1 MFLIANT
8 DKTDCIILDALAKIL
23 KDCQGCYKYSLKYN
37 LRRPGRFKKK
47 KKNYIIAGTW
57 RKPI

>member
-37 LRRPGRFKKK
+37 LRRPGRFKKNTQK
-47 KKNYIIAGTW
+47 TT
-57 RKPI
+57 